1 MVGATQAEPDAS
13 QDPGSPDGKR
23 IDPQEARAARD
34 LLAPLLT
41 PYRRSLAWL
50 ALAIAASTALN
61 LAFPL
66 LEQRLIDDGLIGR
79 NGGVVVAIVLAIL
92 VAAIGGTL
100 LGVATDVLNAR
111 ICAGLTADLREVM
124 TERLKRAPLAYFGRT
139 ETGQVLSRFSG
150 DVMAVETG
158 LLAIVPWLVLPLLE
172 VVYSTILMFV
182 FNVRLG
188 LIGLLVF
195 PINLFAP
202 RIFAS
207 RAFRLGYEKRER
219 EGRLLSS
226 IAETVAAQPL
236 LRAYGL
242 VDRFHGRF
250 RELNAAWRGTAY
262 RFDLSSALVE
272 RATYSGVYLVH
283 ALVLGAG
290 AYWAFE
296 GVISIGT
303 LVAFMAMFLTMG
315 DAISRVTDSVP
326 LIAQA
331 MGGAQHV
338 RDFLAMPEGA
348 RDRPGATPLAPPRDR
363 IELLGVTFA
372 YPGGRFRFGPVDL
385 VIEAGKRTALVGRSG
400 SGKSSLASLLLR
412 FQEPEAGRILFDGR
426 DIRDGTI
433 ESLRAMI
440 GPVFQETFLFHFSIG
455 ENIALGRPGA
465 TSEEIEAAA
474 RAAELHDFIA
484 ALPEGYDTVVGE
496 RGAGLSGG
504 QRQRIAIARA
514 LLRDAPI
521 VLLDEATSALDP
533 ATEASLQE
541 TIEAVT
547 ASRTVISI
555 SHRLSTITHYDRIV
569 VMEQGRV
576 KEVGTHE
583 ELLAQNGAY
592 AKLWRRQS
600 SATRRAP
607 KA

>member
-1 MVGATQAEPDAS
+1 MVGREKVEAASSQEPIQPDA
-13 QDPGSPDGKR
+13 QR
-23 IDPQEARAARD
+23 IDPQEAKAARD
-34 LLAPLLT
+34 LLLPLLT
-41 PYRRSLAWL
+41 PYRRSLLWL
-50 ALAIAASTALN
+50 GLAIAACTALN

-79 NGGVVVAIVLAIL
+79 NGSVVVAVVLFIL
-92 VAAIGGTL
+92 VAAIGVTV

-111 ICAGLTADLREVM
+111 ICAGLTADLREAM

-172 VVYSTILMFV
+172 VLYSTILMFV

-207 RAFRLGYEKRER
+207 RAFRLGYEKRQR
-219 EGRLLSS
+219 EARLLSS
-226 IAETVAAQPL
+226 VAETVAAQPL

-242 VDRFHGRF
+242 VARFQGRF
-250 RELNAAWRGTAY
+250 RDLNEAWRSTAY

-296 GVISIGT
+296 GVISVGT

-326 LIAQA
+326 LLAQA
-331 MGGAQHV
+331 LGGAQHV

-348 RDRPGATPLAPPRDR
+348 QDRPGATPLPPLRDR
-363 IELLGVTFA
+363 IVLSGVSFT

-385 VIEAGKRTALVGRSG
+385 EIEAGKRTALVGRSG

-412 FQEPEAGRILFDGR
+412 FQEPETGGILFDGR

-440 GPVFQETFLFHFSIG
+440 GPVFQDTFLFHFSIG
-455 ENIALGRPGA
+455 ENIALGRPDA
-465 TSEEIEAAA
+465 SRDEIEVAA
-474 RAAELHDFIA
+474 RAAEIHDFIV

-514 LLRDAPI
+514 LLRDAPVI
-521 VLLDEATSALDP
+521 LLDEATSALDP

-541 TIEAVT
+541 TIETVT

-569 VMEQGRV
+569 VMDQGRV
-576 KEVGTHE
+576 KEVGTHD
-583 ELLAQNGAY
+583 ELLALDGAY

-600 SATRRAP
+600 AATRRPA